1 MKDKPDAVDVAEKQ
15 FLIQRANNTP
25 ENALDFNMQMLDPL
39 WGKEGKINSELKK
52 KLQQSKFFKDYKT
65 GKETETKDE
74 LWALLGTYT
83 RDLRLGNLDKEEILY
98 CEHYLNLAED
108 LLKEGY
114 INSFIIALSRVN
126 EKISTEEIGNFI
138 KTIYEGKNVTYLFD
152 PDGGSRNLLTMI
164 RMLETIGAIERTK
177 EGIKIN
183 YFPLE
188 GMPFK
193 MSDFNLKYKDKLK
206 FWFEKFNFDF

>member
-1 MKDKPDAVDVAEKQ
+1 MKMKDKPDAVDVAEKQ

-108 LLKEGY
+108 MLKEGFV
-114 INSFIIALSRVN
+114 NSFIVSLSRVATRIELSQSKYGFLRRRPN
-126 EKISTEEIGNFI
+126 T
-138 KTIYEGKNVTYLFD
+138 
-152 PDGGSRNLLTMI
+152 
-164 RMLETIGAIERTK
+164 LETSKTETT
-177 EGIKIN
+177 
-183 YFPLE
+183 LE
-188 GMPFK
+188 PKKKGLWNGGK
-193 MSDFNLKYKDKLK
+193 QR
-206 FWFEKFNFDF
+206 